1 MGMAAGGSWRGTMVE
16 VNIVP
21 LIDVLLVLLV
31 IFMILIPPKTGGLPV
46 EIPQQSTEPEK
57 SRAVADPRIIVVEVL
72 GEGALRV
79 NQQAVDEAGL
89 RDVLLRVFARQAS
102 QAVFVKG
109 AKEIEFAQVAR
120 VIDVIR
126 GSGGERVG
134 LLTPEQQQER

>member
-1 MGMAAGGSWRGTMVE
+1 MGMAAGGNRRGTMVE

-31 IFMILIPPKTGGLPV
+31 IFMILIPPKTAGLPA
-46 EIPQQSTEPEK
+46 EIPQQSTEPEGIR
-57 SRAVADPRIIVVEVL
+57 SEPDPRIIVVEVL
-72 GEGALRV
+72 RDGALRV
-79 NQQAVDEAGL
+79 NQQAVDGEGL
-89 RDVLLRVFARQAS
+89 RDLLLRVFAQRAS

-109 AKEIEFAQVAR
+109 DKEIEFAQVAR